1 MEKEKIEIKQQM
13 SLEELVIY
21 LEDMTESLKQG
32 RLVIEQG
39 EEYVTLE
46 PERAVDVKVKAK
58 HKEDK
63 VKVKVEFSWSTGEEK
78 EEEAELE
85 ITSELPE
92 EEKA

>member
-1 MEKEKIEIKQQM
+1 MEQEKIEIKQQM
-13 SLEELVIY
+13 SLEELIIY
-21 LEDMTESLKQG
+21 LEDMAESLKQG

-63 VKVKVEFSWSTGEEK
+63 IKVKLEFSWSTGEETQ
-78 EEEAELE
+78 EEAELE
-85 ITSELPE
+85 ISSKLPE
-92 EEKA
+92 EEEA